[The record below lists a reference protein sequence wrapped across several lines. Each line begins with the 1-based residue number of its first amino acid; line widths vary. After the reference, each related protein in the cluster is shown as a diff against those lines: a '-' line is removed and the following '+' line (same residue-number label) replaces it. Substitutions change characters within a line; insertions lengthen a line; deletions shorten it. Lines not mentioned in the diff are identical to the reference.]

1 MIYIHMHQKKDFK
14 ITGPTGN
21 SENSEPQ
28 MEIEP
33 TTLCHLEMDAPTTE
47 LLETIEAF
55 KMMKNGIYFIVI
67 ALLVGKLF
75 EILIYAN

>member
-28 MEIEP
+28 MGIEP

-47 LLETIEAF
+47 LLETIGAF
-55 KMMKNGIYFIVI
+55 KMMKNGAYFIVI
-67 ALLVGKLF
+67 ALLVAKLF